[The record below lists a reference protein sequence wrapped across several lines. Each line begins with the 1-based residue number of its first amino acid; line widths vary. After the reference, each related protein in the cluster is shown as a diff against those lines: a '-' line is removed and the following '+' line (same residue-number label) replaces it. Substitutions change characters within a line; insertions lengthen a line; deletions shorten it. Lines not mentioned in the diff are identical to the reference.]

1 MGRAPRDGPTLCGV
15 RQVSCSYG
23 VLWNAFKRLAVD
35 LGCGA
40 AGQRALLAGTA
51 ARVYGLP
58 AAAAML

>member
-1 MGRAPRDGPTLCGV
+1 M